1 MSYMRGMDWVQLLIF
16 CIGLLLITK
25 PMGIYLLRVLDPDM
39 EGGLGFLEKIFGPVE
54 RLVYKV
60 ARIDPKRQQNWK
72 QYALSLLMLGMVTVL
87 LSYGL
92 YRIQDILPLKQNI
105 SSLGQSVDK
114 SGVINGGGK
123 VPGIIAFIQ
132 ASSFATNTDWQS
144 YEPEQMFT
152 YFSQTVSTC
161 LHFFFSSEVGIAA
174 AAVLVRAVA
183 RKGTSNIGN
192 FWVDLT
198 RQTLYLFLPICFVF
212 AMLDIWQGI
221 PMNFRP
227 YTVAT
232 AIDQSSAA
240 SATQPITQTILQGPM
255 ASYCAPK
262 VLGLNGPGFT
272 GADCCHPF
280 ENPTP
285 LSEFLQWMLF
295 FSIIAGLPYY
305 YGRMIHNTMHG
316 WNIWIA
322 MFIMLLGTLFV
333 TWYFEAQPNPNLV
346 ALGIDP
352 HYANMEGKEVRIGI
366 YNSAA
371 WANDVTDTAEGAN
384 NCQHDSMTPMAIFM
398 LLFNMHMGEVIFGG
412 IGSGMYTMLV
422 FIFVSVFLAGLMIGR
437 TPEYLGK
444 KIDAYGVKCCCLYL
458 LLLVLDAVGFT
469 AWGSVASWGQGNVG
483 NGGPHGFSEIFYAYS
498 SGMANNGTAMG
509 GFGYS
514 PTTTNAAGQTVYAS
528 TMFNATQTFC
538 MYLGRYWE
546 LIPILA
552 LAGAVASKKP
562 APASAGS
569 FPIVGPTFVLL
580 IIAVIVIVGALNFL
594 PGLAMG
600 PLLEHFIMRSGG
612 ILY

>member
-1 MSYMRGMDWVQLLIF
+1 MSYLRPVDWLQLLVF

-25 PMGIYLLRVLDPDM
+25 PMGIYLLRVLDPDQ
-39 EGGLGFLEKIFGPVE
+39 EGGMGFLERILGPVE
-54 RLVYKV
+54 WLVYKV
-60 ARIDPKRQQNWK
+60 ARVNPKKQQNWK
-72 QYALSLLMLGMVTVL
+72 QYSLSLMMLGLVTMLV
-87 LSYGL
+87 SYGL
-92 YRIQDILPLKQNI
+92 YRIQDVLPLKQNMAN
-105 SSLGQSVDK
+105 LAQSVDK
-114 SGVINGGGK
+114 SDVINGGGK

-132 ASSFATNTDWQS
+132 SSSFATNTDWQS

-152 YFSQTVSTC
+152 YFSSCCNTP
-161 LHFFFSSEVGIAA
+161 LHFFFSSMVGIAA
-174 AAVLVRAVA
+174 AAVVVRAVA
-183 RKGTSNIGN
+183 RKQTSDIGN

-198 RQTLYLFLPICFVF
+198 RGTLYLFLPICVVF
-212 AMLDIWQGI
+212 AMLDVWQGV

-227 YTVAT
+227 YTSAT
-232 AIDQSSAA
+232 VLDQSGAPST
-240 SATQPITQTILQGPM
+240 TQPTIQAIAQGPM
-255 ASYCAPK
+255 ASFCAPK

-272 GADCCHPF
+272 GADCAHPF

-295 FSIIAGLPYY
+295 FSIPAGLVYY
-305 YGRMIHNTMHG
+305 YGRMIKNTMHA
-316 WNIWIA
+316 WNIWLI
-322 MFIMLLGTLFV
+322 MFIMLIATLMV

-346 ALGIDP
+346 AVGVDP
-352 HYANMEGKEVRIGI
+352 KCANMEGKEVRIGI

-384 NCQHDSMTPMAIFM
+384 NCQHDSMTPMAVFM

-412 IGSGMYTMLV
+412 IGSGLYTMLV

-444 KIDAYGVKCCCLYL
+444 KIDGYGVKCCCLYL
-458 LLLVLDAVGFT
+458 LVMVIDCVAFT
-469 AWGSVASWGQGNVG
+469 AWGSVAAWGQTNVG
-483 NGGPHGFSEIFYAYS
+483 NAGPHGFSEIFYEYT

-514 PTTTNAAGQTVYAS
+514 PTVANAAGQNIYAS
-528 TMFNATQTFC
+528 TTFNWSQTLC
-538 MYLGRYWE
+538 MLIGRYWE

-552 LAGAVASKKP
+552 LAGAVAMKKT

-569 FPIVGPTFVLL
+569 FPVVGPTFIVL

>member
-25 PMGIYLLRVLDPDM
+25 PMGIYLLRVLDPDQ
-39 EGGLGFLEKIFGPVE
+39 EGGLGILEKILGPIE
-54 RLVYKV
+54 RLTYKV

-87 LSYGL
+87 ISYGL

-105 SSLGQSVDK
+105 SSLGQTVDK
-114 SGVINGGGK
+114 TGVINGGGK

-132 ASSFATNTDWQS
+132 ACSFATNTDWQS

-152 YFSQTVSTC
+152 YFSQTVSTA

-174 AAVLVRAVA
+174 AAVVVRAVA
-183 RKGTSNIGN
+183 RKGTTNLGN

-240 SATQPITQTILQGPM
+240 STTQPVTQTILQGPM

-305 YGRMIHNTMHG
+305 YGRMIHNTLHG

-322 MFIMLLGTLFV
+322 MFLMLLGTLLV
-333 TWYFEAQPNPNLV
+333 TWYFEAQPNPNFV
-346 ALGIDP
+346 AMGIDP

-528 TMFNATQTFC
+528 TMFNVTQTFC

-552 LAGAVASKKP
+552 LAGGVVSKKP

-569 FPIVGPTFVLL
+569 FPIVGPTFILL